1 MNRAT
6 FYTALRKRNSG
17 VFGTAISQGQVGGL
31 DAILNEAEKR
41 RTPLKW
47 LAYIFATAYHETA
60 HTMQPV
66 REFGGPRYFKRYE
79 GRKDLGNVTP
89 GDGVKFHGRGYVQI
103 TGRRNYADWTNRLG
117 IDLISRPDRTL
128 ERIIAMRILFDGMEK
143 GTFTGKA
150 LDDYTDYV
158 SMRRIINGTDK
169 ANMIAGYA
177 VAFEKALREAG
188 YGLWAAPKPNA
199 PDPVKEMDAI
209 VAENPSFPEI
219 PDNSPKPE
227 VKQHWFAALIAAIT
241 AFFKKG

>member
-1 MNRAT
+1 MMNRAT

-17 VFGTAISQGQVGGL
+17 VFGTSISQGQVDGL
-31 DAILNEAEKR
+31 EAILNEADKR
-41 RTPLKW
+41 RMPLKW
-47 LAYIFATAYHETA
+47 LAYIFATAYLETA

-66 REFGGPRYFKRYE
+66 REFGGPKYFKRYE
-79 GRKDLGNVTP
+79 GRRDLGNVTP

-117 IDLISRPDRTL
+117 IDLISQPDRTL
-128 ERIIAMRILFDGMEK
+128 ERIIAMQIMFEGMEK

-169 ANMIAGYA
+169 ANLIAGYA

-188 YGLWAAPKPNA
+188 YGQWPVPKPVA

-209 VAENPSFPEI
+209 VAEKVASEI
-219 PDNSPKPE
+219 PTSPAPRMN
-227 VKQHWFAALIAAIT
+227 WIALLMAAIR
-241 AFFKKG
+241 AMFARKG

>member
-6 FYTALRKRNSG
+6 FYAALRRRGSG
-17 VFGTAISQGQVGGL
+17 VFGTSISQGQVDGL
-31 DAILNEAEKR
+31 EAILNEAEKR

-47 LAYIFATAYHETA
+47 LAYILATAFHETA

-66 REFGGPRYFKRYE
+66 REFGGPKYFKRYE

-117 IDLISRPDRTL
+117 IDLISQPDRTL
-128 ERIIAMRILFDGMEK
+128 ERIIAMQIMFEGMEK

-169 ANMIAGYA
+169 ANQIAKYA
-177 VAFEKALREAG
+177 RTFEAALRGAG
-188 YGLWAAPKPNA
+188 YGLWVQPKPVA
-199 PDPVKEMDAI
+199 PEPAKPIETR
-209 VAENPSFPEI
+209 PEI
-219 PDNSPKPE
+219 TLPPVNPP
-227 VKQHWFAALIAAIT
+227 ALKMNWLKLIWIALST
-241 AFFKKG
+241 LFSRR